1 MAVISGKDGK
11 VMIGAATVADIT
23 YWSFTTA
30 AQNPAYA
37 SSATA
42 GHRKRLGG
50 VKDGGGVIRGKL
62 DLADAVTDDFNEGDA
77 VTLLLHL
84 NAAKF
89 YTVPAVIDRLRF
101 EVDIDTGD
109 VVGWEAEFSTNGA
122 WTKPTY

>member
-23 YWSFTTA
+23 YWTFATS

-42 GHRKRLGG
+42 GHRKRVGG
-50 VKDGGGVIRGKL
+50 VKDGGGLIRGKL
-62 DLADAVTDDFNEGDA
+62 DLADAVTEDLNEA
-77 VTLLLHL
+77 L
-84 NAAKF
+84 
-89 YTVPAVIDRLRF
+89 IDRLRF
-101 EVDIDTGD
+101 EVDIDSGD